1 MLTLVGRSTR
11 HGPQHALG
19 QFCSDFAQLPTTAAN
34 FSSKTSAI
42 CTSSQHHLDHL
53 YPSIIISIISII
65 IIIIIIIIIAE
76 IYQAKPGFN
85 MRTSLPGL

>member
-1 MLTLVGRSTR
+1 LTLVGRSTR

-53 YPSIIISIISII
+53 YPSIII
-65 IIIIIIIIIAE
+65 IIIAE